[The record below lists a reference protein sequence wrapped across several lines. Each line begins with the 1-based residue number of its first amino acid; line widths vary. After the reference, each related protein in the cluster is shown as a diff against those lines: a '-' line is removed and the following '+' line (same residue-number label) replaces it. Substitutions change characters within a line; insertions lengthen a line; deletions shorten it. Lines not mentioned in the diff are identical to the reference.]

1 MDISAINGTPILGH
15 QGPGTVT
22 DLTIRALLTLQGPF
36 APHQIISLMRY
47 PDAPNT
53 LAMPDHYNHIH
64 VGFGPA
70 GVRPPLGPGVAAAAS
85 RAGRRASTVSSSP
98 ATGGSISSAQWDRL
112 IQRIS
117 ALPTPAVS
125 RKPSAAAIRDRKH
138 P

>member
-1 MDISAINGTPILGH
+1 
-15 QGPGTVT
+15 
-22 DLTIRALLTLQGPF
+22 
-36 APHQIISLMRY
+36 MRY
-47 PDAPNT
+47 PGAPNT

-64 VGFGPA
+64 VGF
-70 GVRPPLGPGVAAAAS
+70 RPVDVSSPLGAGAAAAAS
-85 RAGRRASTVSSSP
+85 RAGRRASSASSSP